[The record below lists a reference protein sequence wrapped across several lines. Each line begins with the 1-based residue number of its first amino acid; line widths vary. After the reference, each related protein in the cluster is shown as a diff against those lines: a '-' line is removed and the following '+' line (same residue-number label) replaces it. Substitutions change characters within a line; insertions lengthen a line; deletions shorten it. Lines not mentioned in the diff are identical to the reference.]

1 MNSLGFNR
9 VDRDNL
15 AQCQSVFVR
24 VFNAPPWN
32 ESWQMES
39 VARRLEDIFQTPGFY
54 GLLCQ
59 IEGET
64 TGFALGNIEQW
75 DETKHFHL
83 REMCVIGAQ
92 QRRGV
97 GAALMNALEENLS
110 SEGVQKLYLHT
121 VRETPAQGF
130 YEKQDFYVSPKMI
143 TMAKWLNSS

>member
-1 MNSLGFNR
+1 MNTTNFSR
-9 VDRDNL
+9 VNHDNL
-15 AQCQSVFVR
+15 ADCRDVFIR
-24 VFNAPPWN
+24 VFNAAPWN
-32 ESWQMES
+32 ENWQSEA

-64 TGFALGNIEQW
+64 TGFVLGNIEQW

-83 REMCVIGAQ
+83 REMCVIIVQ

-97 GAALMNALEENLS
+97 GAALMNALEENLA

-121 VRETPAQGF
+121 ARETPAQSF
-130 YEKQDFYVSPKMI
+130 YEKQGFAISARMI
-143 TMAKWLNSS
+143 MMSKQLGKR